1 MVGFTFMSGP
11 KNKRRFG
18 ARAGGSGWGL
28 GARGWGSAL
37 GRAAVCFY
45 IVRLT
50 SWAEAPLKK
59 ATALVVTTASSAA
72 SEREPLDLIFNS
84 ILTDLPCRSPQLTR
98 DTAAARKRWLSF
110 VVASWIS
117 KYDSSHEVVVPR
129 VAFALMSEPQRD
141 RTARTHL

>member
-1 MVGFTFMSGP
+1 M
-11 KNKRRFG
+11 
-18 ARAGGSGWGL
+18 
-28 GARGWGSAL
+28 
-37 GRAAVCFY
+37 Y
-45 IVRLT
+45 T

-84 ILTDLPCRSPQLTR
+84 ILTDPPCRSPQLTR

-117 KYDSSHEVVVPR
+117 KYDSSHQVVVPR
-129 VAFALMSEPQRD
+129 VAFTVMSEPQRD
-141 RTARTHL
+141 RTARTQV

>member
-1 MVGFTFMSGP
+1 MYMYV
-11 KNKRRFG
+11 
-18 ARAGGSGWGL
+18 
-28 GARGWGSAL
+28 
-37 GRAAVCFY
+37 Y
-45 IVRLT
+45 ICICMYNIVYVYMYT

-84 ILTDLPCRSPQLTR
+84 ILTDPPCRSPQLTR

-117 KYDSSHEVVVPR
+117 KYDSSHQVVVPR

>member
-1 MVGFTFMSGP
+1 MYTHTLYV
-11 KNKRRFG
+11 
-18 ARAGGSGWGL
+18 
-28 GARGWGSAL
+28 
-37 GRAAVCFY
+37 Y
-45 IVRLT
+45 IYT

-117 KYDSSHEVVVPR
+117 KYDSSHQVVVPR

-141 RTARTHL
+141 RTARTQV